1 MKLSSVYE
9 LIRTGA
15 SECPPRKQYQRLVG
29 WPPISVVA
37 YSFYVWLGCC
47 KNCCRTALHCITK
60 ARLGSIPRASIDT
73 PSCILTDPSKNHFSK
88 RRFLRFC
95 YSNADWQLI
104 SIQDIAE
111 MAESV
116 NRQTNAESTLEG
128 QAQPIPSD
136 GNSISPS
143 IPSVDDQDSHVST
156 ATRGQF
162 RLLSAY

>member
-1 MKLSSVYE
+1 
-9 LIRTGA
+9 
-15 SECPPRKQYQRLVG
+15 
-29 WPPISVVA
+29 
-37 YSFYVWLGCC
+37 
-47 KNCCRTALHCITK
+47 
-60 ARLGSIPRASIDT
+60 
-73 PSCILTDPSKNHFSK
+73 
-88 RRFLRFC
+88 
-95 YSNADWQLI
+95 
-104 SIQDIAE
+104 